1 MEIPQNAV
9 FYTCDYFEIVPFY
22 FLQMRNFEP
31 TFECFIIS
39 MPQNDQNKSTCLS
52 EERKDS

>member
-1 MEIPQNAV
+1 MEIPQSAV

-31 TFECFIIS
+31 TFECFI
-39 MPQNDQNKSTCLS
+39 
-52 EERKDS
+52 